1 MGHTSKILGEVLTG
15 NLIMEVFIRLSPDV
29 IVLNSSDSYLAQGR
43 KDKCVFLKYEAN
55 SREITTVVPM
65 PGTISVNI
73 LWKMLLV
80 FTYITLALHSS
91 PCLRCTSAGTW
102 ASPL

>member
-1 MGHTSKILGEVLTG
+1 
-15 NLIMEVFIRLSPDV
+15 MEVFICLSPDV

-43 KDKCVFLKYEAN
+43 KDKCVFLKYQAN

-80 FTYITLALHSS
+80 FTYINLALHSS